1 MWLKIVKNT
10 VVKNTGVC
18 LGIYSTSYHHRL
30 KCFKLSTFGH
40 MKCEKKIQC
49 QGLFRSSSQKGSKQK
64 AIHSKTVE
72 YVVSNLQ
79 ESQI

>member
-49 QGLFRSSSQKGSKQK
+49 QG
-64 AIHSKTVE
+64 
-72 YVVSNLQ
+72 
-79 ESQI
+79 

>member
-1 MWLKIVKNT
+1 MKRLQQEHFFQDCIRIRAFFSIISCIINMVKDCKNT

-30 KCFKLSTFGH
+30 KCFKLSTFDH

-49 QGLFRSSSQKGSKQK
+49 KG
-64 AIHSKTVE
+64 
-72 YVVSNLQ
+72 
-79 ESQI
+79 